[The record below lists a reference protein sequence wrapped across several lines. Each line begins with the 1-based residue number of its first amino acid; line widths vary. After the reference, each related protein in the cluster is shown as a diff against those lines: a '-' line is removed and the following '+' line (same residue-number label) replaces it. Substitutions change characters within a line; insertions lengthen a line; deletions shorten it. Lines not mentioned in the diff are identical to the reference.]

1 MEWAQTFYSCAFK
14 THRFG
19 EKRIVTMPQASL
31 SRHSQ
36 LSQVATWLRLA
47 LAGLLFSMIGG
58 CASMVVDPLIDPL
71 NHSLQRQTDLN
82 LVREGTPTL
91 LLMLDGLIAEH
102 PDNRKLLL
110 TATQAYSAYAATLF
124 ELGEHERAAV
134 LSTKAR
140 DYGLAL
146 LCLNPSV
153 QGNIQTPLET
163 FSGCLVSFQ
172 KSNVPSLFWAGY
184 GWATWIRLQNGSP
197 AALAALPRVEQIMLR
212 VIELDETY
220 YYGAAHIFMGY
231 YYGSRP
237 EMLGGNLE
245 KSRSHFE
252 RALQIGERN
261 FLLAQ
266 VSYAESY
273 ARLSFNRELFEDLL
287 TEVLNHPH
295 ENDSELTTS
304 NQLAKSRART
314 LLAQIDD
321 FF

>member
-1 MEWAQTFYSCAFK
+1 
-14 THRFG
+14 
-19 EKRIVTMPQASL
+19 
-31 SRHSQ
+31 
-36 LSQVATWLRLA
+36 
-47 LAGLLFSMIGG
+47 
-58 CASMVVDPLIDPL
+58 MVVDPLINPL

-110 TATQAYSAYAATLF
+110 TATQAYSSYASTLF
-124 ELGEHERAAV
+124 ELGEVERAAT

-140 DYGLAL
+140 DYGIAL
-146 LCLNPSV
+146 LCLTPSL
-153 QGNIQTPLET
+153 QENLHTQLES

-172 KSNVPSLFWAGY
+172 KTNVPSLFWAGY
-184 GWATWIRLQNGSP
+184 GWATWIRFQDGAP
-197 AALAALPRVEQIMLR
+197 AALADLPRVEQIMLR
-212 VIELDETY
+212 VIDLDETY
-220 YYGAAHIFMGY
+220 YYGAAHIFLGY

-237 EMLGGNLE
+237 ELLGGNLE

-252 RALQIGERN
+252 RALQIADRN

-266 VSYAESY
+266 VSFAESY
-273 ARLSFNRELFEDLL
+273 ARLTFNRELFKDLL

-304 NQLAKSRART
+304 NQLAKNRART

>member
-1 MEWAQTFYSCAFK
+1 MSQ
-14 THRFG
+14 
-19 EKRIVTMPQASL
+19 SL
-31 SRHSQ
+31 KDHITKDSRPSP
-36 LSQVATWLRLA
+36 VAIWHRLA
-47 LAGLLFSMIGG
+47 LTSLLFSLIGG
-58 CASMVVDPLIDPL
+58 CASVIVDPLIDPL

-91 LLMLDGLIAEH
+91 LLMLDGLIADN

-110 TATQAYSAYAATLF
+110 TATQAYSSYASTLYELGEIERAATL
-124 ELGEHERAAV
+124 
-134 LSTKAR
+134 SIKAR

-146 LCLNPSV
+146 LCLTPTL
-153 QGNIQTPLET
+153 QENIHAPLDN
-163 FSGCLVSFQ
+163 FSGCLVAFQ

-184 GWATWIRLQNGSP
+184 GWATWIRLQNGAP
-197 AALAALPRVEQIMLR
+197 AALADLPKVEQIMLR
-212 VIELDETY
+212 VVDLDETY
-220 YYGAAHIFMGY
+220 YYGAAHIFLGY

-252 RALQIGERN
+252 RALQIADRN

-266 VSYAESY
+266 VSFAESY
-273 ARLSFNRELFEDLL
+273 ARLSYNRELFENLL
-287 TEVLNHPH
+287 TEVLSYPQK
-295 ENDSELTTS
+295 NDSDLATS

-321 FF
+321 LF